1 MRKIS
6 QWEKLRINSMALN
19 SRFMTCYLIS
29 KHVITKLQ
37 QKANFISSKKVHNQK
52 YYLNNKYN
60 KK

>member
-1 MRKIS
+1 
-6 QWEKLRINSMALN
+6 MALN

-37 QKANFISSKKVHNQK
+37 QKANFISSKKVHKQK